1 MTIMDLDALGEFLG
15 LPSYVVTSRAWRN
28 IYERG

>member
-15 LPSYVVTSRAWRN
+15 LPSNEVTSRAWRN